1 MADNCFTCLLPRL
14 RKTSLRLKARGFNH
28 PRKGH

>member
-1 MADNCFTCLLPRL
+1 MGDNPYNVPSGQG
-14 RKTSLRLKARGFNH
+14 KTFLRLKAKGFNH